1 MYDIYVGE
9 QKSLVFPIMCNAYV
23 SIAYDD
29 NIPDVE
35 DTPSDTTDDVPY
47 GLWAHEGSFSFE
59 AIITPYDI
67 NGETANMDRAGG
79 DDEKMM
85 PANATITQKT
95 SQAYLNQVDRKDYEM
110 MLFYNSKFSISLV
123 NTTSDNVLSSIPNN
137 PAEYKIKVS
146 YYDSSTVNINSSTVI
161 TASKE
166 KIDLLGN
173 TRNQFNVGGFNENG
187 FYEFFCVAIVGTAVT
202 SGRTIAMGVNTG
214 VTGAAYYPAGT
225 ELFIRDGFNYTS
237 IGVVTSLA
245 GNNPTLVADLPSYPL
260 ALHTRLYVHSHKEPK
275 YVHDTHHIAVSYTEN
290 NKSTTI
296 YYNGEKVGT
305 GLRASDSPAFV
316 FDRTDFLIGRAT
328 TNISNADNYADT
340 AKQFMGEMHEMCLQR
355 QTKSKFQLNT
365 LIPAY
370 SEALLYLRFEEE
382 DL

>member
-35 DTPSDTTDDVPY
+35 GTPSDTTDDVPY

-67 NGETANMDRAGG
+67 NGEITPKDRAGS

-85 PANATITQKT
+85 PANVTTTNKI
-95 SQAYLNQVDRKDYEM
+95 SQAYLNQADRNDYEM

-123 NTTSDNVLSSIPNN
+123 NTTTSLTNS

-166 KIDLLGN
+166 RMEILGN
-173 TRNQFNVGGFNENG
+173 ARYQNNYSGFNEDG
-187 FYEFFCVAIVGTAVT
+187 FRVFDDIGVSAIVS
-202 SGRTIAMGVNTG
+202 SGRAITVTVNTG
-214 VTGAAYYPAGT
+214 VTGAAYYPSGT
-225 ELFIRDGFNYTS
+225 ELFIRDGFDYTS
-237 IGVVTSLA
+237 IGTVNTLA

-260 ALHTRLYVHSHKEPK
+260 AASRLYVHSYKEPK
-275 YVHDTHHIAVSYTEN
+275 YVHDTHHIAVSYNEN

-305 GLRASDSPAFV
+305 GLRASDSPTFV

-328 TNISNADNYADT
+328 TNTSNVVNYANT

-365 LIPAY
+365 LVPSY

>member
-9 QKSLVFPIMCNAYV
+9 QKSLVFPIMCNAHV

-47 GLWAHEGSFSFE
+47 GLWAHEGSFSFD

-67 NGETANMDRAGG
+67 NGETTPKDRAGG
-79 DDEKMM
+79 NDEKMM
-85 PANATITQKT
+85 PANTTTTNKI
-95 SQAYLNQVDRKDYEM
+95 SQAYLNQADRNDYEM

-123 NTTSDNVLSSIPNN
+123 NTTTSLTNS

-161 TASKE
+161 SAVKE
-166 KIDLLGN
+166 RMEILGN
-173 TRNQFNVGGFNENG
+173 TRYQQSYSGFNEDG
-187 FYEFFCVAIVGTAVT
+187 FRVFDDIGQALAAVS
-202 SGRTIAMGVNTG
+202 SGRTIVVGVNSG

-225 ELFIRDGFNYTS
+225 ELFTRDGFDYTS
-237 IGVVTSLA
+237 IGVVASLA

-260 ALHTRLYVHSHKEPK
+260 AQFTRLYVHSYKEPK
-275 YVHDTHHIAVSYTEN
+275 YVHDTHHIAVSYNEN

-305 GLRASDSPAFV
+305 GIRASDSPTFV
-316 FDRTDFLIGRAT
+316 FDRSDFLIGRAT
-328 TNISNADNYADT
+328 TDISNAANYANT

-355 QTKSKFQLNT
+355 KTKSKFQLNT
-365 LIPAY
+365 LVPSY

>member
-35 DTPSDTTDDVPY
+35 GTPSDTTDDVPY

-67 NGETANMDRAGG
+67 NGETNPKERAGG

-85 PANATITQKT
+85 PANAIFANKI
-95 SQAYLNQVDRKDYEM
+95 SQAYLAQADRNDYEM
-110 MLFYNSKFSISLV
+110 MIFYNSKFSISLV
-123 NTTSDNVLSSIPNN
+123 NTTSNDVSNLISNS

-166 KIDLLGN
+166 RMEILGN
-173 TRNQFNVGGFNENG
+173 VRYQNNYSGFNEDG
-187 FYEFFCVAIVGTAVT
+187 FRVFDDIGVSAIVS
-202 SGRTIAMGVNTG
+202 SGRTIAVTVNTG
-214 VTGAAYYPAGT
+214 VTGIEYYPAGT
-225 ELFIRDGFNYTS
+225 ELFTRDGFDYTS

-260 ALHTRLYVHSHKEPK
+260 AASRLYVHSYKEPK
-275 YVHDTHHIAVSYTEN
+275 YVHDTHHIAVSYNEN
-290 NKSTTI
+290 SKSTTI

-328 TNISNADNYADT
+328 TNTSNTANYANT
-340 AKQFMGEMHEMCLQR
+340 AKQFMGEMHEICLQR

-365 LIPAY
+365 LVPSY